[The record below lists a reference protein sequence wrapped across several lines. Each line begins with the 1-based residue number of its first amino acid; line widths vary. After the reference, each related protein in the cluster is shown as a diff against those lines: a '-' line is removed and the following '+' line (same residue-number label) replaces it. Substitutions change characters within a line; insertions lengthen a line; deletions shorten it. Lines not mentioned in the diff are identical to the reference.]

1 MSNTKAFDQRD
12 GTEIAIIGMAGR
24 FPGANSVDE
33 FWHNLR
39 DGIETISQ
47 LTDEQLRSMGVDE
60 ALLSDP
66 DYVRAASILE
76 DVELFDASLFDIS
89 PREAELMDP
98 QHRLFLECALSA
110 LEDAGYA
117 ADEDAG
123 AVGVYA
129 GATINT
135 YLLNNLSTNGALINA
150 VDPVQINIA
159 NGSDFLTTRVS
170 YKLNLTGPSHVIQ
183 SACSTSLVAVHVA
196 CQSLLNDECDMALA
210 GGVSVNVR
218 LQAGYR
224 YLEGGMMSP
233 DGHCRAFDANAQGT
247 VFGSGVG
254 IVVLKRLADAVAD
267 RDHVY
272 AIIKGSAINNDGSLK
287 VGYTAPSVDG
297 QAQVIAE
304 ALANAGVNAE
314 TISYVET
321 HGTGTPLGDPIEIQA
336 LTKAFRACTDK
347 TGYCA
352 IGSVKT
358 NIGHLD
364 AAAGVVGF
372 IKTVLALKHKQLP
385 PSLHFKRPNPAID
398 FDNSPF
404 FVNAGL
410 SVWDKHTTPRRAG
423 VSAFGVGGT
432 NAHVIL
438 EESPPAEAAPDARP
452 WKLLVLSAKSE
463 SALMART
470 SQLVT
475 YLNQHTDVSLS
486 DLAYTLQVGRKTY
499 SHRRVCLCRDVE
511 DAIEI
516 LQRDGSKRV
525 YSGVQESYDRPVAF
539 MFPGQGAQHLR
550 MGAGL
555 YEVEPAFRDQ
565 MDLCSERLKS
575 HLGLSIRDLLYEK
588 EDGEAANLLNQT
600 WITQPALF
608 AVEYSLANLW
618 ASWGVRP
625 QAMIGHSVGEYVAA
639 CLAGVLS
646 LEDALALISLRGRMM
661 QGLPGGA
668 MLAVP
673 LPEDEVRLM
682 LSDRLSLA
690 AINGPSQCVISGPAD
705 DVEDLKRLL
714 ANDGIDGRTLLTS
727 HAFHSEMMEPIID
740 DFVEQV
746 GRVSLKPPVI
756 PYISNVT
763 GAWIKPEE
771 ATSPAYWGKHLRR
784 TVRFSQG
791 LQELIKD
798 STRVLLEVGP
808 KQTLTRMAKRQLRNT
823 SSTVAVA
830 SLERLEERQPDLPSL
845 LAAAGELWLAGARI
859 DWKQFNAN
867 QRRRRIPLPTYPF
880 EGRRYWVQPG
890 EQQVV
895 SSDGGHALSKK
906 KSLQDWFYTPAWGLK
921 PLSANAETGGWFEEK
936 KTWLVFLNDAHL
948 GSAITARLEDA
959 GQNVISV
966 IAGGE
971 YARSGARRY
980 VIDPQS
986 KDDYVRLIRETQN
999 PGDRIG
1005 MIAYLWDLAAAD
1017 NSLSIDSSEDEG
1029 TGGGFLHLLFL
1040 AQALEK
1046 EQADNPVR
1054 INVISNNIHSVTS
1067 EEVVDPD
1074 RAAVFG
1080 ICKVIP
1086 QEYPGINCCCV
1097 DVVLPAPKT
1106 HHEEKLADHLLSELN
1121 SKTSEIAIAYRGNQR
1136 WVQDFK
1142 PLRLRREARSSGLI
1156 REGEVYLISG
1166 GLVGIGM
1173 ALAMSVAQ
1181 MSHVKLALI
1190 DELSLPEK
1198 DRWPGWLASHEE
1210 QDAVSLSIRNL
1221 QKLEGLGAEVFVV
1234 NANLAETDQMESAIT
1249 AVLNQFGR
1257 IDGTIYAGGGI
1268 GEETLAPV
1276 GELSLAE
1283 YRRQFGHKRKALMVL
1298 ENILERTRPRFCLM
1312 ASSLSSVLGG
1322 RGYAA
1327 YAASNLFADAV
1338 ALSRNKTSHVPRRI
1352 IGFDAWQFDEQK
1364 DGPWLS
1370 APGLA
1375 QVAMTLQEGIEAV
1388 QQILYADEA
1397 DQVIISTV
1405 DLSERIDQW
1414 LKAEPQTVA
1423 ADQDASETSSRL
1435 HPRPKLDCLYV
1446 APAGEM
1452 EHRIADIWQKALG
1465 IKQVGVHDNFF
1476 DLGGDS
1482 LAAIQVISQLKR
1494 ALGMDIPVV
1503 SLYERLTIKSLVEL
1517 LNVEQGTDAP
1527 DDLLAEGREERT
1539 IRRKQYQQ
1547 KRRLKKKQVGQ

>member
-1 MSNTKAFDQRD
+1 MSNSKAVDQRD

-24 FPGANSVDE
+24 FPGAASVRE
-33 FWHNLR
+33 FWQNLR
-39 DGIETISQ
+39 DGVESIGQ
-47 LTDEQLRSMGVDE
+47 LTNEQLQSMGVSE
-60 ALLSDP
+60 ALLNDP
-66 DYVRAASILE
+66 DYVRAASVME

-110 LEDAGYA
+110 LEDAGYTA
-117 ADEDAG
+117 EADAG

-135 YLLNNLSTNGALINA
+135 YLLNNLVTNDAVINSL
-150 VDPVQINIA
+150 DPVQINIA
-159 NGSDFLTTRVS
+159 NGGDFLTTRVS
-170 YKLNLTGPSHVIQ
+170 YKLNLTGPSHLIQ

-210 GGVSVNVR
+210 GGVSINVR
-218 LQAGYR
+218 LRSGYR

-304 ALANAGVNAE
+304 ALASAGVRAE

-321 HGTGTPLGDPIEIQA
+321 HGTGTPLGDPIEVQA
-336 LTKAFRACTDK
+336 LTKAFRADTDK
-347 TGYCA
+347 RRYCA

-364 AAAGVVGF
+364 AAAGVAGL

-385 PSLHFKRPNPAID
+385 PSLHFERPNPAID

-404 FVNAGL
+404 FVNASL
-410 SVWDKHTTPRRAG
+410 SAWDKDTNPRRAG

-438 EESPPAEAAPDARP
+438 EEAAPTEAAADSRP
-452 WKLLVLSAKSE
+452 WKLLVLSAKTA
-463 SALMART
+463 SALKART
-470 SQLVT
+470 SQLIT
-475 YLNQHTDVSLS
+475 HLKQYPDVNLS

-499 SHRRVCLCRDVE
+499 SHRLVGLCRDVE
-511 DAIEI
+511 DAIDI
-516 LQRDGSKRV
+516 LQRDDSKRV
-525 YSGVQESYDRPVAF
+525 FSGTQDAYDRPVAF
-539 MFPGQGAQHLR
+539 MFPGQGAQHPR

-555 YEVEPAFRDQ
+555 YEAESAFRDQ
-565 MDLCSERLKS
+565 IDLCSEMLEPY
-575 HLGLSIRDLLYEK
+575 LGLSLRDLLYEK
-588 EDGEAANLLNQT
+588 EDGEAATLLNQT

-608 AVEYSLANLW
+608 AVEYGLASLW

-661 QGLPGGA
+661 QELPGGA

-673 LPEDEVRLM
+673 LPEDEVTLM
-682 LSDRLSLA
+682 LGERLSLA
-690 AINGPSQCVISGPAD
+690 AVNGPSQCVISGPAD
-705 DVEDLKRLL
+705 AVKDLERLL
-714 ANDGIDGRTLLTS
+714 ATDGIDGRPLLTS

-740 DFVEQV
+740 DFVERV
-746 GRVSLKPPVI
+746 GRLDLKPPTI

-763 GAWIKPEE
+763 GTWIKPEE
-771 ATSPAYWGKHLRR
+771 ATSPAYWGRHLRQ

-791 LQELIKD
+791 LQEMVKD

-808 KQTLTRMAKRQLRNT
+808 KQTLTGMARRQLRNT
-823 SSTVAVA
+823 ASTVAVA
-830 SLERLEERQPDLPSL
+830 SLERLEEHQPDLPCL
-845 LAAAGELWLAGARI
+845 LAAAGKLWLAGARI
-859 DWKQFNAN
+859 EWEGLNAN

-880 EGRRYWVQPG
+880 EGRRYWIQPG
-890 EQQVV
+890 EQPIV
-895 SSDGGHALSKK
+895 SGDGGQALSKK
-906 KSLQDWFYTPAWGLK
+906 KSLRDWFYMPAWGLK
-921 PLSANAETGGWFEEK
+921 PLSAGAGTDELFREK
-936 KTWLVFLNDAHL
+936 RSWLVFLNDAHL
-948 GSAITARLEDA
+948 GSAIASRLEEA
-959 GQNVISV
+959 GQNVTIV

-971 YARSGARRY
+971 YARPGARRY

-986 KDDYVRLIRETQN
+986 KDDYVRLIRESQDF
-999 PGDRIG
+999 GDRVD
-1005 MIAYLWDLAAAD
+1005 MIAYLWDIAPAD
-1017 NSLSIDSSEDEG
+1017 HSLSTDSSEDEVIG
-1029 TGGGFLHLLFL
+1029 VGFHSLLLL

-1046 EQADNPVR
+1046 EQVVNPVR

-1067 EEVVDPD
+1067 EEMIDPD

-1086 QEYPGINCCCV
+1086 QEYPNISCRCV

-1106 HHEEKLADHLLSELN
+1106 HHEEKLVDHLLLEFHS
-1121 SKTSEIAIAYRGNQR
+1121 TSREIAIAYRGNQR

-1142 PLRLRREARSSGLI
+1142 PLRLHSEAKSPGFVRDG
-1156 REGEVYLISG
+1156 GVYLISG
-1166 GLVGIGM
+1166 GLGGIGM
-1173 ALAMSVAQ
+1173 ALAMSLAQ
-1181 MSHVKLALI
+1181 MSQIKLALI
-1190 DELSLPEK
+1190 DNLALPEK
-1198 DRWPGWLASHEE
+1198 DRWPGWLASHED
-1210 QDAVSLSIRNL
+1210 QNAVSLSIRKL
-1221 QKLEGLGAEVFVV
+1221 QKLEGLGAEVFVL
-1234 NANLAETDQMESAIT
+1234 NTSLAATDQMGSAIT
-1249 AVLNQFGR
+1249 AILDQFGE
-1257 IDGTIYAGGGI
+1257 IDGVIYAGGGI
-1268 GEETLAPV
+1268 GEESLVPV

-1283 YRRQFGHKRKALMVL
+1283 CRRQFGAKKKSLAVL
-1298 ENILERTRPRFCLM
+1298 ENILERARPRFCLM

-1327 YAASNLFADAV
+1327 YAAANLFADAF
-1338 ALSRNKTSHVPRRI
+1338 ALRQNKTSRVPRRI
-1352 IGFDAWQFDEQK
+1352 INFDAWQFDERHNE
-1364 DGPWLS
+1364 PSLN

-1375 QVAMTLQEGIEAV
+1375 QVAMTLQEGIEAF
-1388 QQILYADEA
+1388 QHILYADEA
-1397 DQVIISTV
+1397 DQIIISTV
-1405 DLSERIDQW
+1405 DLSARIDQW
-1414 LKAEPQTVA
+1414 LKAEPQTVMA
-1423 ADQDASETSSRL
+1423 GRDANATASVF

-1446 APAGEM
+1446 APGSEL
-1452 EHRIADIWQKALG
+1452 ERHIADIWQKALG
-1465 IKQVGVHDNFF
+1465 IEQVGVHDNFF

-1494 ALGMDIPVV
+1494 ALGTDIPVV

-1517 LNVEQGTDAP
+1517 LNADQETDAP
-1527 DDLLAEGREERT
+1527 DDVVTEGREERM

-1547 KRRLKKKQVGQ
+1547 KRRLQKKQVGI